1 MISTS
6 ISHYYNTY
14 KLHQIK
20 SQKSQIT
27 SIFGYQKFHGKDLF
41 WQIRCMYLI
50 SIGWYIW
57 NKNRPW
63 YTYIFLLPQF
73 IISSLFWSLWVVK
86 KLTWTFK
93 SNLIWESEELLK
105 PIVWIFWETETV
117 NFIVCLFWR
126 LLIKLLCLSDLKLS
140 HLNQK
145 PRSIWVFHEILY
157 CTVFS
162 ALIYNNCTHQLLFNF
177 S

>member
-27 SIFGYQKFHGKDLF
+27 SIFGYQKFHRKRIF
-41 WQIRCMYLI
+41 WQIGCMYLI

-63 YTYIFLLPQF
+63 YTYIFFCPSSSSHHYFEASEFVEKTYLNFQKQF
-73 IISSLFWSLWVVK
+73 DLGVRRA
-86 KLTWTFK
+86 FK
-93 SNLIWESEELLK
+93 TNSMNFLGDWNSEFYSVFVLK
-105 PIVWIFWETETV
+105 AA
-117 NFIVCLFWR
+117 
-126 LLIKLLCLSDLKLS
+126 
-140 HLNQK
+140 
-145 PRSIWVFHEILY
+145 Y
-157 CTVFS
+157 
-162 ALIYNNCTHQLLFNF
+162 
-177 S
+177 